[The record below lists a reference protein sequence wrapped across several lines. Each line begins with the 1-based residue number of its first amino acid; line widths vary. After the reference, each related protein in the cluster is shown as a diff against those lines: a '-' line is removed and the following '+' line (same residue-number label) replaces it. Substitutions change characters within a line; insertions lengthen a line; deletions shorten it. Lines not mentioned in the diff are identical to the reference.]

1 MTNSLKC
8 IHFCQV
14 YIYNILNC
22 NIGYKINLKVGL
34 RLKQLQASNY
44 HKIEWWK
51 KNFLL
56 HY

>member
-1 MTNSLKC
+1 MTNCLKC
-8 IHFCQV
+8 THFCQV

-34 RLKQLQASNY
+34 RLRQLQASNY

-51 KNFLL
+51 KRFLL